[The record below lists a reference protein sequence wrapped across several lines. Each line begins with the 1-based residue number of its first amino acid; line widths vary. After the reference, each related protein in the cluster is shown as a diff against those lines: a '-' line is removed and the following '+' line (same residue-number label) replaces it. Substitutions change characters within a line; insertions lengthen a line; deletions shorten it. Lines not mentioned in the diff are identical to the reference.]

1 MPVCCFKTKC
11 ILKNSCVVCLLL
23 VVDQTKKDHKRM
35 YDRLLMGPSG
45 CHSRNVFLNHAVKL
59 LSFINLVNLS
69 LKINRV
75 EIHLVAPT
83 LN

>member
-1 MPVCCFKTKC
+1 MPACCFKTKC
-11 ILKNSCVVCLLL
+11 ILRNSGAVCLSL

-35 YDRLLMGPSG
+35 YDRLLMGQSG
-45 CHSRNVFLNHAVKL
+45 CRSRNVVLNHAVQL
-59 LSFINLVNLS
+59 LGFINLVNLS

-75 EIHLVAPT
+75 EIHLMAPT